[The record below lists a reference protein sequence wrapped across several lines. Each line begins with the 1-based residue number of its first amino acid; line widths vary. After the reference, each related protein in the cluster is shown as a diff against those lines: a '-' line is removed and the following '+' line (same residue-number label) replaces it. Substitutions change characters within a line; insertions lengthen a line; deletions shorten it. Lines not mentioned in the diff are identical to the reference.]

1 MTFKKLQEYILDL
14 QNISENAEGIAK
26 DEAIRLLNTDS
37 TTHNVKRIE
46 IFVDRYFEN
55 RKPLS

>member
-1 MTFKKLQEYILDL
+1 MTLKKLQEYILDL
-14 QNISENAEGIAK
+14 QNISENAEGMAK

-37 TTHNVKRIE
+37 TTHNVNHIK

-55 RKPLS
+55 R

>member
-1 MTFKKLQEYILDL
+1 MTLKKLQEYILDL
-14 QNISENAEGIAK
+14 QNISENAEGMTK

-37 TTHNVKRIE
+37 TTHNVNHIK

-55 RKPLS
+55 R